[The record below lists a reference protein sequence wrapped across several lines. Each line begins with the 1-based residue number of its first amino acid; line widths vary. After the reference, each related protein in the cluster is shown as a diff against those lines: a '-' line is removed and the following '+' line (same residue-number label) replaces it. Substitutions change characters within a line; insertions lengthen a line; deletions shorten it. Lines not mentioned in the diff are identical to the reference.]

1 MSSHHDLGVQLGAF
15 LLVMVVIDS
24 LCSSHNYLDAC
35 LIDSTHSLMIRS
47 EDNIKGVHEE
57 IEIYVIIMMNIK
69 AKSPLFTEGT

>member
-1 MSSHHDLGVQLGAF
+1 MTFSRWLKSSENAEIPLKTVELCPQSTISRSF

-47 EDNIKGVHEE
+47 EDNIKGVHD
-57 IEIYVIIMMNIK
+57 
-69 AKSPLFTEGT
+69 